1 MSLSQY
7 RYRLLAHMPQADNNH
22 NKKQNIP
29 PHYLGKMPSSH
40 YTVARDP
47 ESYMQML
54 LHLSVGEVI
63 NQREILSRLSQMQYT
78 RNDVSLTRGH
88 FRVKGGRPS
97 HKLPTHW
104 Q

>member
-1 MSLSQY
+1 VIIIASVSAIY
-7 RYRLLAHMPQADNNH
+7 G
-22 NKKQNIP
+22 
-29 PHYLGKMPSSH
+29 LG
-40 YTVARDP
+40 DP

-88 FRVKGGRPS
+88 FRVKGEVIDIFPDLHITLRVAQAINCRHTGNNNHILS
-97 HKLPTHW
+97 L
-104 Q
+104 